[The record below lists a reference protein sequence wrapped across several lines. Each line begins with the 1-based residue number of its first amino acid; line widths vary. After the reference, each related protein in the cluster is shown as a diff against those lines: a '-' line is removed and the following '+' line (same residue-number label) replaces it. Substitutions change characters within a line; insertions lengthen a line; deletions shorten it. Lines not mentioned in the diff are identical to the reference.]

1 MARNLRLLAFTI
13 FVFHASL
20 NAQYLETFSTPN
32 KGYMLNMADDFSGVN
47 WTLSPW
53 ALDNAAPNFQ
63 SAGRDAGDYFY
74 TSAAGKL
81 ESSDLDHE
89 VYWESPIINIS
100 AAGTVS
106 FSVDLSW
113 TGFDTDGTLN
123 SCISGPHGTNATLDV
138 IKVLYSINGGAY
150 TMIPNAVGGASC
162 ATIGY
167 VFGSANSGAP
177 GSLTVTKPGL
187 SGNTIR
193 IRVVVNTNVTAEVVT
208 IDNVSI
214 PQAGVN
220 LGCTQATVTV
230 VPSNIV
236 CNGAS
241 SGSIKV
247 TASGATAPYNVSWSG
262 TSSGNP
268 AGNEIAAS
276 GGNYTISNL
285 AAGAYTVTVTDANNC
300 AKASQVTILSA
311 PIIQSA
317 ITTSATCGKADG
329 TIDLSVSGG
338 NPGYTYAWSNGAT
351 TQDITAAAGNYSV
364 AVTDN
369 SSPGCAT
376 VAFYTIA
383 AATNGAYLETF
394 SVPNKGYLL
403 GLTNNFFGV
412 NWTLSPWITD
422 QPETGIGRGGDDYF
436 QTTAGGKLEAIDTDA
451 EVNWTSPLL
460 NISASGPVQ
469 FSVDLGWTTFDPE
482 DYISVE
488 YSLNGGAYMPLPNA
502 VGGGAKTI
510 QYASGV
516 DITGSTTITKT
527 GLSGNT
533 LQIRVA
539 VLSNSNADVVTI
551 DNVSVPQT
559 VSLCIC
565 PVFSVAPPNVTITNS
580 LCNSGCTVT
589 GGLITAPAGTPCPA
603 GSTLQYQVNGGNWTT
618 TLPTYAQ
625 TGPAQSIKTRC
636 SCNEDGSVVSAESA
650 PVITAPG
657 TCALPVVNAPTVTQ
671 PTCALTTGTIVVNA
685 TGVGVLE
692 YSINNGTSYSASATF
707 SNLTA
712 GNYNIRVRRTTHP
725 GCFTAYTSNP
735 VVINVA
741 PAAPTW
747 YKDSDND
754 GYSNGETL
762 IQCTQP
768 AGYKLA
774 ANLTATSGD
783 CNDNN
788 AAINPGATEICDGID
803 NDCDNQI
810 DEGFTPVLS
819 GGATVNTSITP
830 GQTIR
835 LQQACSIL
843 GLLES
848 NGGAPVSGNITAKVL
863 VQAVQPTYKDRPY
876 LKRSYEIAPATN
888 VNTATGRITLYFL
901 QSEFDAFNAV
911 PGHGPDL
918 PTNPAA
924 STNNFAIYKFSG
936 TSSDGTGLPGTYPT
950 PGKMLTVLNGD
961 IQLVWNATLQAWAA
975 TFETTGFSGFFAGNN
990 DATILPLS
998 DLLVFKGEVQGKDN
1012 LLSWEVL
1019 AGSKIKNFGIEKS
1032 TNGTDFQAIGS
1043 VSAVTGMQGYS
1054 FIDHQP
1060 GVDKSFYRL
1069 RLTEPDGRTLI
1080 SNVILIQRSGA
1091 ITAVSVYP
1099 NPVKNNLHI
1108 NIQAQQK
1115 GMAEIRITNAN
1126 GSSLM
1131 SRTIEVV
1138 PGANLMQQSLAPWA
1152 PGLYIIHVTMTQ
1164 EGKTQ
1169 TFKLI
1174 KE

>member
-1 MARNLRLLAFTI
+1 MARNLHLLI
-13 FVFHASL
+13 FSLFFFHASL

-32 KGYMLNMADDFSGVN
+32 KGYLLNLADNFSGIN

-53 ALDNAAPNFQ
+53 ALDNSNNIQF
-63 SAGRDAGDYFY
+63 AGRDAGDYFH
-74 TSAAGKL
+74 TTAAGKL

-89 VYWESPIINIS
+89 VFWESPIINIS

-106 FSVDLSW
+106 FSLDLTW
-113 TGFDTDGTLN
+113 TGFDTDATLN
-123 SCISGPHGTNATLDV
+123 SCISGIYGTNASLDV
-138 IKVLYSINGGAY
+138 IKVLYSINEGEY
-150 TMIPNAVGGASC
+150 TMIPNQMGGASC

-167 VFGSANSGAP
+167 VFGSANSSAP
-177 GSLTVTKPGL
+177 GSLTITKPGL

-193 IRVVVNTNVTAEVVT
+193 IRIVVNTNVTAEVVT

-214 PQAGVN
+214 PQAGVS
-220 LGCTQATVTV
+220 LGCTQATVTA
-230 VPSNIV
+230 VPSHIV
-236 CNGAS
+236 CNGAN

-276 GGNYTISNL
+276 GGNYTIPSL
-285 AAGAYTVTVTDANNC
+285 AAGVYTVTVTDANNC
-300 AKASQVTILSA
+300 AKAAQVTILSA
-311 PIIQSA
+311 PIMQSA

-329 TIDLSVSGG
+329 TIDLLVSGG
-338 NPGYTYAWSNGAT
+338 NPDYTYMWSNGAT

-364 AVTDN
+364 TVTDK
-369 SSPGCAT
+369 SAPGCTSMAN
-376 VAFYTIA
+376 YTIA
-383 AATNGAYLETF
+383 SAVNGPYLETF
-394 SVPNKGYLL
+394 SVLNKGYLL
-403 GLTNNFFGV
+403 ALENNFFGV
-412 NWTLSPWITD
+412 KWTLSPWINNH
-422 QPETGIGRGGDDYF
+422 PETGIGRGGDDYF
-436 QTTAGGKLEAIDTDA
+436 QTTTGGKLEAIDTDA

-460 NISASGPVQ
+460 NITASGTVQ
-469 FSVDLGWTTFDPE
+469 FSVAIGWTSFDPE

-488 YSLNGGAYMPLPNA
+488 YSLNGGAYLPLPNA
-502 VGGGAKTI
+502 VGGGVKTI
-510 QYASGV
+510 QYASGI
-516 DITGSTTITKT
+516 DISGSTTIVKT

-533 LQIRVA
+533 LKIKVA
-539 VLSNSNADVVTI
+539 VLTNSNADIATI

-559 VSLCIC
+559 VSLCFC
-565 PVFSVAPPNVTITNS
+565 PVFTVAPANVTITNS
-580 LCNSGCTVT
+580 VCNSGCTVT
-589 GGLITAPAGTPCPA
+589 GGLITAPAGTPCPV
-603 GSTLQYQVNGGNWTT
+603 GSTLQYQVNGGTWTP
-618 TLPTYAQ
+618 TLPTFAQ

-636 SCNEDGSVVSAESA
+636 SCNEDGTVVSNESA
-650 PVITAPG
+650 PVVTVPG
-657 TCALPVVNAPTVTQ
+657 TCTFPVVNAPTITQ
-671 PTCALTTGTIVVNA
+671 PTCVSPSGTIVVNA

-692 YSINNGTSYSASATF
+692 YSINNGTNFAASATF

-712 GNYNIRVRRTTHP
+712 GNYNIRVRSTTLP
-725 GCFTAYTSNP
+725 GCFKAYEINP

-754 GYSNGETL
+754 GYSNGATL

-774 ANLTATSGD
+774 ANLTAISGD
-783 CNDNN
+783 CND
-788 AAINPGATEICDGID
+788 AIASIKPGATEICDGID
-803 NDCDNQI
+803 NDCDSQI
-810 DEGFTPVLS
+810 DEGFTPVLLN
-819 GGATVNTSITP
+819 GATISTTINI

-835 LQQACSIL
+835 FQQACSIL
-843 GLLES
+843 GILES

-888 VNTATGRITLYFL
+888 PNTATGRITLYFL

-924 STNNFAIYKFSG
+924 STSNFAIYKYSG
-936 TSSDGTGLPGTYPT
+936 TSSNGTGLPGTYTT
-950 PGKMLTVLNGD
+950 PGKMLTVMNGD

-975 TFETTGFSGFFAGNN
+975 TFTTTGFSGFFAGNN

-998 DLLVFKGEVQGKDN
+998 DLLVFKGKAQGKDN

-1032 TNGTDFQAIGS
+1032 NNGTDFQAIGS
-1043 VSAVTGMQGYS
+1043 VAAITGTKGYS
-1054 FIDHQP
+1054 FIDLQS

-1080 SNVILIQRSGA
+1080 SNIILIQRSGA
-1091 ITAVSVYP
+1091 VTAVSVYP
-1099 NPVKNNLHI
+1099 NPVKGNFQI

-1115 GMAEIRITNAN
+1115 GMAEIRISHVN
-1126 GSSLM
+1126 GSNLLT
-1131 SRTIEVV
+1131 RTMEVL

-1152 PGLYIIHVTMTQ
+1152 PGLYIIRVIMPK
-1164 EGKTQ
+1164 EGKTH